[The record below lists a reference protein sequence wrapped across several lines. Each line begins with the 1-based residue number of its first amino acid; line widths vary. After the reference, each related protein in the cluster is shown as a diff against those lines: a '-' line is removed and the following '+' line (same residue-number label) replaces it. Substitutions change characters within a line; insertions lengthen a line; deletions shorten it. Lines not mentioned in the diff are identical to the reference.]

1 MSEMQSYLVP
11 DYYPAFSCKMGSC
24 RRPCCEGWPVSIT
37 MKDYF
42 TLLSVDCSPELR
54 QRLDIALH
62 LAPHPTQE
70 AYAQIT
76 PNYMGQCPLH
86 LPDGR
91 CGLQA
96 ELGAGVLAAVCQL
109 YPRGVRPGDKPEC
122 SCAGSCEAVPE
133 LLLHHPEPLRFIPH
147 PLQFDML
154 PQTPKHLFLNGGRG
168 QEIRLWLIAQVQDR
182 RYPMPRRLLLLGQA
196 MRTMEQALT
205 AGDDARVSRLL
216 EGEDIPAPP
225 LCPPTVQQ
233 LTAGLNAAER
243 MMGLIDHSS
252 TSIHD
257 AGETAM
263 EYFAQGD
270 AFARYQ
276 QGAAAL
282 AKVIPQWGTW
292 LEHLLA
298 NHMFFVQF
306 PFQDRPVEPLDEFL
320 ALCAVYVLLRFLLV
334 AHAGLKDSQE
344 HLVDVVAAAFRLIDH
359 TDFDRYAAPIFKELG
374 CDEPQHLMEL
384 LCL

>member
-1 MSEMQSYLVP
+1 
-11 DYYPAFSCKMGSC
+11 
-24 RRPCCEGWPVSIT
+24 

-62 LAPHPTQE
+62 LAPHPTEE

-76 PNYMGQCPLH
+76 PNYVGQCPLH

-96 ELGAGVLAAVCQL
+96 ELGADVLAAVCQL
-109 YPRGVRPGDKPEC
+109 YPRGVRPGEAPEC
-122 SCAGSCEAVPE
+122 SCACSCEAVPE
-133 LLLHHPEPLRFIPH
+133 LLLCHPEPLQFIPY
-147 PLQFDML
+147 PQQFDML
-154 PQTPKHLFLNGGRG
+154 PRQPKHRFPTGGRP

-182 RYPMPRRLLLLGQA
+182 RYPLPRRLLLLGQA
-196 MRTMEQALT
+196 MRAMEQALT
-205 AGDDARVSRLL
+205 AGDDAQVSRLL
-216 EGEDIPAPP
+216 AGESLPPPP
-225 LCPPTVQQ
+225 LCRASAQQ
-233 LTAGLNAAER
+233 LAAGLEAAQR
-243 MMGLIDHSS
+243 MMALIDQSS
-252 TSIHD
+252 TSIR
-257 AGETAM
+257 AYGEAAM
-263 EYFAQGD
+263 DFFAADD

-276 QGAAAL
+276 QGAEAL
-282 AKVIPQWGTW
+282 AQAIPQWETW

-306 PFQDRPVEPLDEFL
+306 PFQDRPVEPLEEFL

-334 AHAGLKDSQE
+334 GHAALDARQE

-359 TDFDRYAAPIFKELG
+359 TDFDRYATPIFKQLG
-374 CDEPQHLMEL
+374 YSDPQRLTEL